1 VSQEVSVKA
10 AHEALAFDLSVEQA
24 LLAHERTLMAWIRT
38 SVSLITFGFTLYKF
52 SQYAHGDEP
61 PGMQNHLLT
70 PREYGMALIA
80 TGILIQSL
88 ATLQN
93 RRAAKR
99 LRTLSPRAPFPLAV
113 AVSAM
118 ISILGIGALVV
129 AALRR

>member
-1 VSQEVSVKA
+1 MEDSVKA
-10 AHEALAFDLSVEQA
+10 AHDALALDLSVEQA

-52 SQYAHGDEP
+52 SQYAHGDDP
-61 PGMQNHLLT
+61 PGTANHLLT
-70 PREYGMALIA
+70 PRGYGMALIA

-93 RRAAKR
+93 RRAAQR
-99 LRTLSPRAPFPLAV
+99 LRAISPRAPFPLAV

-118 ISILGIGALVV
+118 ISILGIGALAV